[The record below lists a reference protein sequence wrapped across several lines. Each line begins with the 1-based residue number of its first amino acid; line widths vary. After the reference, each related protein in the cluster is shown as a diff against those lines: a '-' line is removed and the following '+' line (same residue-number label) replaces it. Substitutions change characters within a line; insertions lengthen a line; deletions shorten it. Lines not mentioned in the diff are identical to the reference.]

1 MMDPLTRAYYEMAY
15 KLAFHTKKA
24 DEFQDFFSAIM
35 EKCYPGDFTR
45 VRPWGNVGDK
55 KNDGYVKSRRTLF
68 QVYGPNELEAA
79 RTISKIDEDFNGALP
94 HWQTHFDSWVFVH
107 NSASGLGPDVLKKL
121 LEMQTANPTLQV
133 TSWGFEEL
141 RQETFA
147 LREPELAS
155 LLGAAP
161 SHQGMVNLGLAELAP
176 VLDQLSLAPANYDPD
191 LRPVPADKLQKNCLS
206 EHVAVLLT
214 AGMSRADLVARYF
227 RVQLTRQDQIAASF
241 KAKYE
246 SLRDDGLAPDE
257 VFAELQRFS
266 GGSAVPSPARQNAV
280 LAVLAYF
287 FEACDIFERPESDGA
302 PP

>member
-1 MMDPLTRAYYEMAY
+1 MDAITRAYYEMAY

-55 KNDGYVKSRRTLF
+55 KNDGYLKSKRMLF
-68 QVYGPNELEAA
+68 QVYGPNDMEAA
-79 RTISKIDEDFNGALP
+79 KTISKIDEDFNGALP
-94 HWQTHFDSWVFVH
+94 HWQAHFSTWVFVH

-121 LEMQTANPTLQV
+121 LDLETATLGLTV
-133 TSWGFEEL
+133 TNWGYEEL

-147 LREPELAS
+147 LEEAELAS
-155 LLGAAP
+155 LFGPAP

-176 VLDQLSLAPANYDPD
+176 VLDQLAMVPANDDPD
-191 LRPVPADKLQKNCLS
+191 LRPVPADKLQRNMLS
-206 EHVAVLLT
+206 AHVADLLK

-227 RVQLTRQDQIAASF
+227 GAQPTRQDRIAESF
-241 KAKYE
+241 RAKYQG
-246 SLRDDGLAPDE
+246 LRDEGLAPDE
-257 VFAELQRFS
+257 VYVGLQRFA
-266 GGSAVPSPARQNAV
+266 GGTTVPSPGRQSAV

-287 FEACDIFERPESDGA
+287 FEACDIFERPEPEGGRA
-302 PP
+302 